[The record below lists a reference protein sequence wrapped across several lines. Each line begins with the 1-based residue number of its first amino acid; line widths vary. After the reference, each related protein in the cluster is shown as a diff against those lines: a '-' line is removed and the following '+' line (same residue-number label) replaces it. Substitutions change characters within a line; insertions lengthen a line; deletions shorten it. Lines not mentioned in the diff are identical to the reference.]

1 MNTAWYVYNKKA
13 DFYGL
18 GAKLGVD
25 PVIIRLM
32 RNRDIIGEEAMQE
45 YLDGGIEKLHDPHK
59 LKDVE
64 ILTDILTEKFKE
76 NKSIRIIGD
85 YDIDGVMSSYILM
98 EGLSKFSDKISV
110 QIPNRMTDGYG
121 LNVNLINEAY
131 EDGVDTIITCDN
143 GIAAIDEIAHAK
155 ELGMTVLVTD
165 HHEIPCVIEN
175 GVKRYL
181 KSEADAIV
189 NPHQI
194 DCPYPYKNL
203 CGAAVAWK
211 VICVLY
217 EKMGRPINDAM
228 DLIENA
234 GFATV
239 GDVMDLTGENRILV
253 KEALKRIRHTK
264 NIGMQALISS
274 CKIDKDK
281 LDAYHFGFVLGP
293 CINASGRLDTAKKS
307 LSLFLEKN
315 PLKAAEIASE
325 LVALNEER
333 KELTRKGVEEA
344 IEIASSDEY
353 KNDDVLVLFL
363 PDVSESIAG
372 IVAGRIREKFYKPVF
387 VLTRGEECI
396 KGSGRSIEG
405 YSMFDEMNKCRDMFL
420 KFGGHPL
427 AAGLSM
433 EESKI
438 EPFRKKINELSDLTE
453 EQLKEKIHIDLR
465 LPVEYVSMDLIKQL
479 NVLSPFGK
487 ANTKPIFVDKD
498 LKVQKMSILGKNKN
512 VLRLNLISETGKRI
526 TAIYFGD
533 IDDFREYYGE
543 KYGYNEVESALMGKN
558 NKILISMVYYPAINA
573 YNGNES
579 IQFQI
584 QYYR

>member
-433 EESKI
+433 EESKV
-438 EPFRKKINELSDLTE
+438 EPFRKKINELSALTE

>member
-217 EKMGRPINDAM
+217 EKMGRPVNDAM

-353 KNDDVLVLFL
+353 KNDDVLVIFL

-433 EESKI
+433 EESKV

-512 VLRLNLISETGKRI
+512 VLRLNLISEKGKRI

>member
-217 EKMGRPINDAM
+217 EKMGRPVNDAM

-433 EESKI
+433 EESKV

>member
-64 ILTDILTEKFKE
+64 ILTEILTEKFKE

-433 EESKI
+433 EESKV
-438 EPFRKKINELSDLTE
+438 EPFRKKINELSALTE

-512 VLRLNLISETGKRI
+512 VLRLNLISEKGKRI

>member
-333 KELTRKGVEEA
+333 KTN
-344 IEIASSDEY
+344 Y
-353 KNDDVLVLFL
+353 
-363 PDVSESIAG
+363 
-372 IVAGRIREKFYKPVF
+372 
-387 VLTRGEECI
+387 
-396 KGSGRSIEG
+396 
-405 YSMFDEMNKCRDMFL
+405 
-420 KFGGHPL
+420 
-427 AAGLSM
+427 
-433 EESKI
+433 
-438 EPFRKKINELSDLTE
+438 
-453 EQLKEKIHIDLR
+453 
-465 LPVEYVSMDLIKQL
+465 
-479 NVLSPFGK
+479 
-487 ANTKPIFVDKD
+487 
-498 LKVQKMSILGKNKN
+498 
-512 VLRLNLISETGKRI
+512 
-526 TAIYFGD
+526 
-533 IDDFREYYGE
+533 
-543 KYGYNEVESALMGKN
+543 
-558 NKILISMVYYPAINA
+558 
-573 YNGNES
+573 
-579 IQFQI
+579 
-584 QYYR
+584 